1 MEIITIIGT
10 IAAVVAAV
18 VGILSLR
25 VSIVA
30 LRDSKR
36 NIYKRIEKKERQ
48 IEAIDRKLINRYGFD
63 STTRSRGITPLDAE
77 KDKLQQEIADLKR
90 LL

>member
-1 MEIITIIGT
+1 MEVITIIGT

-18 VGILSLR
+18 VSILS
-25 VSIVA
+25 

-36 NIYKRIEKKERQ
+36 NIYKRIEKKEGQ
-48 IEAIDRKLINRYGFD
+48 IKAIEHKLISKYGLHGD
-63 STTRSRGITPLDAE
+63 TSSRGITSLDAKKE
-77 KDKLQQEIADLKR
+77 KLQKEIANLKR

>member
-1 MEIITIIGT
+1 MEVITIIGT

-18 VGILSLR
+18 VSILS
-25 VSIVA
+25 

-36 NIYKRIEKKERQ
+36 NIYKRIEKKEGQ
-48 IEAIDRKLINRYGFD
+48 IKAIDRKLISIYGFD
-63 STTRSRGITPLDAE
+63 STTRSRGITPLDAKKE
-77 KDKLQQEIADLKR
+77 KLQKEIANLKR

>member
-1 MEIITIIGT
+1 MMEVITIIGT

-18 VGILSLR
+18 VSILS
-25 VSIVA
+25 

-36 NIYKRIEKKERQ
+36 NIYKRIEKKEGQ
-48 IEAIDRKLINRYGFD
+48 IKAIDRKLISKYGFD
-63 STTRSRGITPLDAE
+63 SNTRSRGITPLDAD
-77 KDKLQQEIADLKR
+77 KDKLQEEIANLKR

>member
-1 MEIITIIGT
+1 MEVITIIGT

-18 VGILSLR
+18 VSILS
-25 VSIVA
+25 

-36 NIYKRIEKKERQ
+36 NIYKRIEKKEGQ
-48 IEAIDRKLINRYGFD
+48 IKAIDRKLISIYGFD
-63 STTRSRGITPLDAE
+63 STTNSRGITPLDAKKE
-77 KDKLQQEIADLKR
+77 KLQEEIANLKR